1 MKQRVLLLLF
11 LLAAFPGFGQWVLVP
26 VEKDPSNKSTRSAR
40 TQDGPPLTLP
50 FWDDFSTIR
59 SGYVNP
65 LLWQFGTSVWVN
77 DGMGINAPSMNV
89 ATFDGLDSLGKPYN
103 VNDVL
108 AKGFADKL
116 ISQPIQLDLV
126 SASERLGVALTFFY
140 EFRGNGEAPDPGDL
154 LSLAFKNDQGTWD
167 PIWSIENTGT
177 LAPDKFIRVT
187 IPITDDKYFHDA
199 FQFRFQNF
207 ARLSGPYDTW
217 HLDYIYISNGKS
229 QSTPVFPLFPDRT
242 IAIPFTSIF
251 KKYRA
256 MPIGHFF
263 ADPSG
268 NLINPSITITNLRQ
282 DQVAGNGQPVSYST
296 TARIA
301 MTKEGEPDV
310 VLNPVLDV
318 NVNIGSELTFA
329 EQKVVTLQTLP
340 DVASWDEAADSINIK
355 LNILFDT
362 GDDKIKTPTEG
373 DYDFDVFNP
382 ITFKSNDSVSATYVL
397 HNYYAYDD
405 GSAEYGAGLNQPG
418 AELAYRFDMA
428 TPTPDTIV
436 AVDMYFPRFGDE
448 SNQIIQLKILRELST
463 NAFDVL
469 YQGNI
474 PIQRGSNNTF
484 WRAPLPEAV
493 VVREKF
499 YIGWRQ
505 LSSAVIAVGL
515 DKNTDSGDQIYSNI
529 NAAWVQ
535 NTTLKG
541 SLMIRPIFGSG
552 QVIINQAES
561 KTPASIYPNPT
572 TSSFYITGR
581 PQHISLMDLSGRE
594 MAIRKEYE
602 ADRVRVTVSQPASG
616 LYILRTF
623 ENSQWHSYKLV
634 VE

>member
-1 MKQRVLLLLF
+1 MKQGVLLLLF
-11 LLAAFPGFGQWVLVP
+11 LLATLPGFGQWVLVP
-26 VEKDPSNKSTRSAR
+26 IEKDPSIKSDRAAR

-50 FWDDFSTIR
+50 FWDDFSSIR

-116 ISQPIQLDLV
+116 VSQPIQLDLV

-140 EFRGNGEAPDPGDL
+140 QFRGNGEAPDPGDL
-154 LSLAFKNDQGTWD
+154 LSLAFKNDQGGWD

-177 LAPDKFIRVT
+177 LVPDKFIRVT
-187 IPITDDKYFHDA
+187 IPITDEKYFHAD

-229 QSTPVFPLFPDRT
+229 QSTPVFPLFPDRA

-251 KKYRA
+251 PEYRA

-263 ADPSG
+263 DDPAG

-296 TARIA
+296 SARIA
-301 MTKEGEPDV
+301 MNKEGEPEV
-310 VLNPVLDV
+310 VLNSVLDV

-329 EQKVVTLQTLP
+329 EQKEVILQTLP
-340 DVASWDEAADSINIK
+340 DVTAWDDEADSINIK

-382 ITFKSNDSVSATYVL
+382 ITFKDNDSVSATYVL

-418 AELAYRFDMA
+418 AELAYRFDLA
-428 TPTPDTIV
+428 TLDSDTIV

-448 SNQIIQLKILRELST
+448 SNQIIQLKIFRELST

-474 PIQRGSNNTF
+474 PIQRGTNNTF
-484 WRAPLPEAV
+484 WRVPLPEAV

-499 YIGWRQ
+499 YIGWKQ

-623 ENSQWHSYKLV
+623 ENSQWYSHKLV

>member
-11 LLAAFPGFGQWVLVP
+11 LLASLPGFGQWVLVP
-26 VEKDPSNKSTRSAR
+26 IEKDPYKKSTRTAR

-50 FWDDFSTIR
+50 FWDDFSSIR

-116 ISQPIQLDLV
+116 VSQPIQLDLV

-177 LAPDKFIRVT
+177 LVPDKFIRVT
-187 IPITDDKYFHDA
+187 IPITDEKYFHDA

-229 QSTPVFPLFPDRT
+229 QSTPVFPLFPDRA

-251 KKYRA
+251 PEYRA

-263 ADPSG
+263 ADPAG

-296 TARIA
+296 SARIA
-301 MTKEGEPDV
+301 MTKEGEPEV
-310 VLNPVLDV
+310 VLNSVLDV

-329 EQKVVTLQTLP
+329 EQKEVTLQTLP
-340 DVASWDEAADSINIK
+340 DVTAWNVEADSINIK

-382 ITFKSNDSVSATYVL
+382 ITFKDNDSVSATYVL

-418 AELAYRFDMA
+418 AELAYRFDMV
-428 TPTPDTIV
+428 TTDPDTIV

-448 SNQIIQLKILRELST
+448 SNQIIQLKIFRELST

-484 WRAPLPEAV
+484 WRVPLPEAV
-493 VVREKF
+493 VVRDKF
-499 YIGWRQ
+499 YIGWKQ

-515 DKNTDSGDQIYSNI
+515 DKNTDSGEQIYSNI

-541 SLMIRPIFGSG
+541 SLMIRPIFGAG

-594 MAIRKEYE
+594 MDIRKEYE

-623 ENSQWHSYKLV
+623 ENSRWQSHKLV